1 MKVTPAFH
9 GAGSSKLL
17 SDSHPSGRLFLLYEM
32 RDLAAAD
39 RHPLQKCQIEEHLYL
54 EPSGAAPFAVRATVV
69 VGGALVTL
77 IVRSHIEACGHFG
90 GDGHNSHSPAEFGTL
105 KLEKVKHE
113 LF

>member
-1 MKVTPAFH
+1 MRKQITFSESPKSTEYCYVLGFLGPH
-9 GAGSSKLL
+9 RSLPLL
-17 SDSHPSGRLFLLYEM
+17 WLND
-32 RDLAAAD
+32 A
-39 RHPLQKCQIEEHLYL
+39 
-54 EPSGAAPFAVRATVV
+54 V